1 MGAWTDTDEVTLRE
15 AVAAKHR
22 AVEACWSA
30 ERRLRDV
37 SQAERALRGRSPLA
51 SLALRGARLAWEEAQ
66 RERAMRAGE
75 AAFCVCRM
83 LAARGLPAADGA

>member
-1 MGAWTDTDEVTLRE
+1 MTARTDADALALRE

-22 AVEACWSA
+22 AVEACWRA
-30 ERRLRDV
+30 ERKLRDV

-75 AAFCVCRM
+75 AAFVVCAM
-83 LAARGLPAADGA
+83 LAARGLPATDGE